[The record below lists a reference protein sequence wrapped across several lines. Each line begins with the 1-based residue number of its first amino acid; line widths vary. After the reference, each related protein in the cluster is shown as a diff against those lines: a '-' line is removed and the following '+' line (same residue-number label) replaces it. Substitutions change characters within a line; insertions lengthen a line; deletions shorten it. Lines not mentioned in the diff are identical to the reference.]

1 MSDNKTLVI
10 EYQMAVQE
18 VLKTGKGEAF
28 KKYLS
33 DDVSWH
39 LPKSM
44 QAYGGAVFTGVA
56 GVKKMLTENVGKFYQ
71 PETIEVDFRSMI
83 SEGDLVHMHFGMQA
97 TTPNNQSY
105 SNDYQVLYEVKDG
118 LIVNVWEYFDAH
130 ELIRCLEA

>member
-1 MSDNKTLVI
+1 MSDNKTIVI

-18 VLKTGKGEAF
+18 VLKIGAGEAF

-33 DDVSWH
+33 EDVKWH

-44 QAYGGAVFTGVA
+44 QAYGGAVFSGIDGVE
-56 GVKKMLTENVGKFYQ
+56 KMLKDNVGRFYQ

-83 SEGDLVHMHFGMQA
+83 AEDNLVHMHFGMQA
-97 TTPNNQSY
+97 TTPNAQSY
-105 SNDYQVLYEVKDG
+105 SNDYQVLYEIKDG
-118 LIVNVWEYFDAH
+118 LICNVWEYFDAH